1 MSVAS
6 NDLAYRQTIREL
18 SDQLVEAQRAIRI
31 LDAVKWDAKT
41 REQFFADNAQKQPAI
56 DRDYYCRRALSFD
69 CEAKRTQFLQLERDI
84 VRKLGE
90 FNPVG
95 KIMRRMCREYHTV
108 VRLIEARG
116 TPEFTLL
123 SQELYGAASD
133 AFYAGDPTLADM
145 GNLMLDVL
153 ENLSDSPIMKE
164 QERDISAETAV
175 EILQQRMHGAF
186 ADSDNSVRVKLS
198 DGIVADAAAGADYLK
213 IRADAKFNER
223 DLRILEVHEG
233 WVHLGTTL
241 NGARQSVCTFLSK
254 GPPSSTVTQEGLAI
268 VMEIISLA
276 SYPWRV
282 RRLTHRTRAVDLVEN
297 GATFI
302 DVYRFYSEQGYGER
316 EAYMNATRVFR
327 GSTPTGGPFTKD
339 LAYNKGFILIYNFL
353 RLAVR
358 KGKPER
364 IPLLFC
370 GKTRLEDLGLLAQ
383 LVDEGLV
390 EKPHFLPP
398 PFRDLNAIASWMC
411 YSNFLNKLNLQRI
424 EADYA
429 GIL

>member
-1 MSVAS
+1 MTAVS
-6 NDLAYRQTIREL
+6 NDAYRQTLREL
-18 SDQLVEAQRAIRI
+18 SDRVVEAQRAIRV
-31 LDAVKWDAKT
+31 LDAVKWDST
-41 REQFFADNAQKQPAI
+41 IRERFFADNAQVLPAI
-56 DRDYYCRRALSFD
+56 DAEYYRSRPLSFD
-69 CEAKRTQFLQLERDI
+69 CAAKRTQFLQLERDI

-95 KIMRRMCREYHTV
+95 KILRRMCREYHTV

-145 GNLMLDVL
+145 GNLMLDVI
-153 ENLSDSPIMKE
+153 ENLADSPLMKE
-164 QERDISAETAV
+164 QERDIDAEHAV
-175 EILQQRMHGAF
+175 TILQEKMRAAF
-186 ADSDNSVRVKLS
+186 ADSENSVRVKLS

-213 IRADAKFNER
+213 IRADATFNER

-254 GPPSSTVTQEGLAI
+254 GPPSSTITQEGLAI

-282 RRLTHRTRAVDLVEN
+282 RRLTHRTRAVDMVEN

-302 DVYRFYSEQGYGER
+302 DVYRFYLEQQYGER
-316 EAYMNATRVFR
+316 EAYGNATRVFR
-327 GSTPTGGPFTKD
+327 GSTPTGGAFTKD
-339 LAYNKGFILIYNFL
+339 LAYSKGFILIYNFL

-370 GKTRLEDLGLLAQ
+370 GKTRLEDLGLIAQ
-383 LVDEGLV
+383 LVEEGIV
-390 EKPHFLPP
+390 EKPAFLPP

>member
-1 MSVAS
+1 MSVAT

-18 SDQLVEAQRAIRI
+18 SDQLVEAQRAIRV
-31 LDAVKWDAKT
+31 LDAVKWDSKI
-41 REQFFADNAQKQPAI
+41 REQFFAHHAEQQPAV
-56 DRDYYCRRALSFD
+56 DRDYYQRRALPFD
-69 CEAKRTQFLQLERDI
+69 CETKRTQFLQLERDI
-84 VRKLGE
+84 VRQLGE

-108 VRLIEARG
+108 VRMIEARG
-116 TPEFTLL
+116 TPEFNLL

-145 GNLMLDVL
+145 GNLMLEVL
-153 ENLSDSPIMKE
+153 ENLSDSPIMRE
-164 QERDISAETAV
+164 QVRDISAENAV
-175 EILQQRMHGAF
+175 TILQEKMHAAF

-297 GATFI
+297 GASFI
-302 DVYRFYSEQGYGER
+302 DVYRYYVEHGYEER

-327 GSTPTGGPFTKD
+327 GSTPTGGAFTKD
-339 LAYNKGFILIYNFL
+339 LSYSKGFILIYNFL

-390 EKPHFLPP
+390 EKPQFLPP
-398 PFRDLNAIASWMC
+398 PFRDLNAIVSWMC